1 MRTLRARLGT
11 ARHFAARFRCDR
23 RGAIAIVTAL
33 ALPPLI
39 LVLGLGIDVSYWATQ
54 QVELQRLA
62 DVAALAGA
70 ARYGSTTN
78 AAAALA
84 TAADVAELNG
94 LAIGT
99 RAGDGATILTDAS
112 AGASATITFVA
123 PAGIGVSVQRNLP
136 LLFAQA
142 AIKNSATHT
151 VEATA
156 QAQAT
161 PQPGQACVLG
171 LGGIS
176 NGVTTGTDITL
187 NGNPSL
193 DLTGCDLQSDGSMI
207 FNGNVT
213 VIAGEIGASGTA
225 TSNGN
230 VHLTPST
237 PLQGLP
243 QVRDPLAATY
253 GAVLAMPSGNAG
265 SPKGMSINPP
275 PAGQAYSS
283 LSFNGN
289 GTVALAP
296 GAYYVAGNVT
306 FNGNLTVNGSGV
318 TLIVGGTLTIN
329 GNTTMNLT
337 APSSGPTAGLLLAT
351 TGSSLTLNGNAG
363 TNLAGAIYVPNGGV
377 TFNGNIGVRSSCLVA
392 VAQTFVFNGNE
403 GFADAGCAAL
413 GAPPVYDRPPITR
426 LVQ

>member
-1 MRTLRARLGT
+1 
-11 ARHFAARFRCDR
+11 
-23 RGAIAIVTAL
+23 VTAL

-39 LVLGLGIDVSYWATQ
+39 LVMGLGIDVSYWATQ
-54 QVELQRLA
+54 RVELQRMA
-62 DVAALAGA
+62 DVAAMAGA

-78 AAAALA
+78 AAAALT

-99 RAGDGATILTDAS
+99 RTGDGATALTDTS
-112 AGASATITFVA
+112 VSASATIDFVA
-123 PAGIGVSVQRNLP
+123 PAGISVRVQRYLP

-142 AIKNSATHT
+142 AIKNSTT
-151 VEATA
+151 KTIEATA

-176 NGVTTGTDITL
+176 NGVTTNTDITL

-193 DLTGCDLQSDGSMI
+193 SLTGCDLQSDGSMI
-207 FNGNVT
+207 MNGNVT
-213 VIAGEIGASGTA
+213 VSAAEIGASGTV
-225 TSNGN
+225 TTNGIVN
-230 VHLTPST
+230 LTPST
-237 PLQGLP
+237 PLHGLP
-243 QVRDPLAATY
+243 QVRDPLAAAY
-253 GAVLAMPSGNAG
+253 GALLAMPSGSAG
-265 SPKGMSINPP
+265 RPSGMSISPP
-275 PAGQAYSS
+275 PFGEAYSS
-283 LSFNGN
+283 LLFNGN
-289 GTVALAP
+289 GAVTLAP

-306 FNGNLTVNGSGV
+306 FNGNLTINGSGV
-318 TLIVGGTLTIN
+318 TLIVGGPLTFN
-329 GNTTMNLT
+329 GNVTMNLA

-363 TNLAGAIYVPNGGV
+363 TDLAGAVYVPNGGV

-403 GFADAGCAAL
+403 GFADSGCAAL